1 MYRKKV
7 NMTMQRRSIPPIAA
21 AIAVLIVLLGSAP
34 LTQAQVYGYQHTAA
48 TQIITRGTIFD
59 QIGGMLNNLTS
70 PFNINPLAPAN
81 PQASPTAA
89 TPSVKIADVRASSQG
104 QSNANQQVTVTLQN
118 GNVAVNDVRV
128 SVFYSTTAGGTTSS
142 NSTVVSLSKGETRAI
157 QFSPNDLAPGSYG
170 VSVVAFKDG
179 TDPTNKATPPYDMR
193 ENAVTISVTPTSTA
207 APTDT
212 ATEAQNNLNGFGDIL
227 SQFNSWIIFIIAIT
241 ALITIAL
248 FFVFSQNKSG
258 EDRFEA
264 DHFKDEYPPGDADQK
279 KISPIGPLSPPSTGR
294 VPKELPDR
302 IARPRRRQ
310 IAIDTAEH
318 DEYAQ
323 KQPHNAIHPA
333 PTDRGFDSD
342 GFVVGDVSSQK
353 ALRDKMRGK
362 KGA

>member
-7 NMTMQRRSIPPIAA
+7 SMTMQRRSILPFA

-34 LTQAQVYGYQHTAA
+34 LTQAQVYGYQHTTAA
-48 TQIITRGTIFD
+48 QIIPRGTIFD
-59 QIGGMLNNLTS
+59 QIGSMLNNLTS

-89 TPSVKIADVRASSQG
+89 TPSVKIADVKASNQG

-118 GNVAVNDVRV
+118 GDVAVNDVRV
-128 SVFYSTTAGGTTSS
+128 SVFYSTTAGGTASS

-193 ENAVTISVTPTSTA
+193 QNAVTISVTSTPTA

-264 DHFKDEYPPGDADQK
+264 DHFKDEYPPGDTDQR
-279 KISPIGPLSPPSTGR
+279 KISSIGPLSPPSTGR
-294 VPKELPDR
+294 APKELPDT
-302 IARPRRRQ
+302 IARPRRQ
-310 IAIDTAEH
+310 IAIDTTER

-323 KQPHNAIHPA
+323 KQQHNAIHPT

-342 GFVVGDVSSQK
+342 GFVVGNVSSQK
-353 ALRDKMRGK
+353 ALRDKIRGK